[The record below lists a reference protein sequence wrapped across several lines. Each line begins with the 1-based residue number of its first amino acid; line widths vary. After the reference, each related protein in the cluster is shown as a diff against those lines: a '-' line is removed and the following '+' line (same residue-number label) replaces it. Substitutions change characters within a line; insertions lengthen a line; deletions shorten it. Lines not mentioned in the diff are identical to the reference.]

1 MGSIHTFFDAPWIEQ
16 VFGFPYRIG
25 ISLVLLFGTAFFYYL
40 VIWFQKWQEGSFY
53 PEGHPL
59 RKDSSSSDQ
68 ERGIRS

>member
-1 MGSIHTFFDAPWIEQ
+1 
-16 VFGFPYRIG
+16 
-25 ISLVLLFGTAFFYYL
+25 LLFGTAFFYYL

-59 RKDSSSSDQ
+59 RKDSSSNDQ